1 MINTSTG
8 GGMGTLA
15 TARTAAAD
23 PDVLGSAPVDF
34 YGVVTL
40 LVAAAFVGL
49 LIAGRRDIARGA
61 NAAVASGAMLLVI
74 ATIVGVLLL
83 QMLSYYV

>member
-1 MINTSTG
+1 M
-8 GGMGTLA
+8 
-15 TARTAAAD
+15 
-23 PDVLGSAPVDF
+23 DF

-40 LVAAAFVGL
+40 LVAVAFVGL
-49 LIAGRRDIARGA
+49 LVAGRRDIARGA
-61 NAAVASGAMLLVI
+61 NAAVASGAMLLVV